1 MATEKEKRPA
11 RARQTEDIIPRLVG
25 LFERG
30 FALVPCGANK
40 KPVTEGWNAHPVRS
54 IDEAKRF
61 PRAAKWGVV
70 CGHSGVTIIDVD
82 PEGMETLAGW
92 EFDAGPITTLRAR
105 TPRGG
110 HHLYFRHVPGI
121 KTVAATN
128 DNIPGIDTRAGD
140 GNDGNGY
147 AIAPPSP
154 GYSWIDPAAEIE
166 EMPDWLRET
175 LRQKGY
181 FRGGGGG
188 VCVLS
193 PRDVPVTCGTKYGAK
208 ALATECE
215 KVRKAVEGSRNATL
229 NSAAFS
235 VYQLVAGGELD
246 EGVSTSQLE
255 QAARACG
262 LDDDEIVKTLES
274 ARRAGFG
281 SPRGAPKA
289 TEAAGKAADLLPY
302 HLTEAGN
309 GERFAAFSG
318 GNARYIYAFKQ
329 WATWNGRHWSLD
341 GDGGANET
349 GLKMV
354 QELHRQIGQMPVTE
368 DNAETRKR
376 LSAWAFRSENR
387 NTLTNSLAL
396 AEHLAKI
403 DESAFDAHP
412 FLINFKNGTLDLRN
426 QSFRPHAREDFLSQL
441 INHNYLPTARAD
453 RWERFLS
460 EIFLG
465 REDLIRF
472 IQKAVGYS
480 LTGSYEERCVFI
492 LYGFGKNGK
501 STFLNVLAH
510 VLGPYAGSL
519 NADALM
525 IQKYADD
532 KQLDFAALRA
542 ARFVTASECENNKRL
557 AESKIKQLSG
567 GDKLN
572 ARFLHKNFFTFTPQ
586 FKIWLATNHKPEI
599 RGVDDAIWDRIRL
612 IPFDYRPKPEDVDK
626 RLTTALLAEAEGIL
640 SWAVEGARLW
650 QKEGLDAP
658 ECVVKATTGYRAE
671 SDFLKEFLEAETE
684 HTNNPRDFITKE
696 FLYGCYAAQINTGHV
711 PHMSQ
716 SRFSKAI
723 RERGY
728 ESTRVHGGT
737 HVWIGLAR
745 RTKPREDSDD
755 TVTEEELIPPE
766 PWPVDDFRTPLGKKI
781 DENG

>member
-1 MATEKEKRPA
+1 MTTEKEKRPV
-11 RARQTEDIIPRLVG
+11 RAQQAEDIIPRLSE

-30 FALVPCGANK
+30 FALVPCDGK
-40 KPVTEGWNAHPVRS
+40 KVPILRGWNRNPVRS
-54 IDEAKRF
+54 IEEAKRF
-61 PRAAKWGVV
+61 PRATKWGVV
-70 CGHSGVTIIDVD
+70 CGHSGVTVVDVD

-92 EFDAGPITTLRAR
+92 EFDYGPITTLRAR

-110 HHLYFRHVPGI
+110 NHLYFRHVDGVQ
-121 KTVAATN
+121 TTAATN

-154 GYSWIDPAAEIE
+154 GYSWLDPAAEIE
-166 EMPDWLRET
+166 EMPDWLKEI
-175 LRQKGY
+175 LRGKGY
-181 FRGGGGG
+181 FKTGKTHTPPPPREAAARG
-188 VCVLS
+188 
-193 PRDVPVTCGTKYGAK
+193 DGTKYALK
-208 ALATECE
+208 ALATESE

-235 VYQLVAGGELD
+235 VYQLVAGGELA
-246 EGVSTSQLE
+246 EGVATSQLE

-262 LDDDEIVKTLES
+262 LDDDEIAKTLES
-274 ARRAGFG
+274 AHRGGFG

-289 TEAAGKAADLLPY
+289 TEVPREAADLLSY

-309 GERFAAFSG
+309 GERFAAYSD

-354 QELHRQIGQMPVTE
+354 RELHRQIGQMAVTE
-368 DNAETRKR
+368 DNTEARKR

-387 NTLTNSLAL
+387 TTLTNSLAL

-412 FLINFKNGTLDLRN
+412 FLINFKNGTLDLRS
-426 QSFRPHAREDFLSQL
+426 QSFKPHAREDFLTQL
-441 INHNYLPTARAD
+441 INFDYLPTARAD

-572 ARFLHKNFFTFTPQ
+572 ARFLHKNFFAFTPQ

-626 RLTTALLAEAEGIL
+626 RLTTTLMAEAEGIL

-716 SRFSKAI
+716 SRFSKAL

-728 ESTRVHGGT
+728 ESARVHGGT